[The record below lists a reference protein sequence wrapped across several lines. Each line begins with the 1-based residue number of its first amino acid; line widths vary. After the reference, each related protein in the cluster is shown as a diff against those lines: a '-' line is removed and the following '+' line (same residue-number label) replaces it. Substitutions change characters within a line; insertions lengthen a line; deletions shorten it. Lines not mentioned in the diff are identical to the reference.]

1 MHELIIKNPLV
12 TLRLRTNHEEI
23 LFTVRNFIEHLPA
36 TSTSVLEVNYE
47 LLATQ
52 VDYKDTP
59 MTYQVHANDH
69 GNWEFSYGPLSAQVK
84 VELENNCIQASVW
97 NYHSTMKEHFIDR
110 CIIRPLHFL
119 LAHQQYYFVHA
130 AMPAKGQNCM
140 LIAGESGSGKSTLSL
155 ALHAKGYAL
164 PADDDCFIRLNDSR
178 PELLPFPTA
187 IGVHDHTLAA
197 RSELQD
203 FLIPDFSFG
212 GKKRIRTAACNS
224 EERLPFYN
232 NKLIVF
238 PHYSSGAQAYR
249 SELDPEQALHFF
261 IESDVWSYPGTQN
274 RTLPAE
280 HLIAYRAL
288 VKNCKV
294 ITLYYNDTVLEDAVE
309 LLNGEFE
316 ALCNSSTA

>member
-12 TLRLRTNHEEI
+12 TLGVRTNHEE
-23 LFTVRNFIEHLPA
+23 LLSAVGCFLEHLPA
-36 TSTSVLEVNYE
+36 TPSSVLKVNCE
-47 LLATQ
+47 LLATE
-52 VDYKDTP
+52 VDHKNAP
-59 MTYQVHANDH
+59 MTYQVNANDR

-84 VELENNCIQASVW
+84 VKLEDNSIEASLW

-130 AMPAKGQNCM
+130 AMPAKGQNCL

-155 ALHAKGYAL
+155 ALHAKGFSL

-187 IGVHDHTLAA
+187 IGIHEHTLAD
-197 RSELQD
+197 RRELQK

-212 GKKRIRTAACNS
+212 GKKRLRTAACNA
-224 EERLPFYN
+224 EDRLPFYN

-238 PHYSSGAQAYR
+238 PHYQSGTHAHS
-249 SELDPEQALHFF
+249 SELHPEQALHFF
-261 IESDVWSYPGTQN
+261 LESDVWSYPGVQN

-288 VKNCKV
+288 VKHCKV

-309 LLNGEFE
+309 LLTSEFE
-316 ALCNSSTA
+316 ALCNVSAA